1 MVQWDVT
8 TNLEMPREDF
18 AMYTKCHESPLL
30 SERYTLC
37 GAKAGI
43 DAKPITI
50 QVDPWSGRP
59 DSLLRFTVVPKKE
72 MKDKK
77 DKVMIF
83 EAKKNHGL
91 LLLFVFLLKVL
102 LCSLLFT

>member
-1 MVQWDVT
+1 MQWGIS

-18 AMYTKCHESPLL
+18 AMYTKCNESPLL

-43 DAKPITI
+43 DGEPITI

-59 DSLLRFTVVPKKE
+59 ESLLRFTVVPKKE
-72 MKDKK
+72 VEDKK

-83 EAKKNHGL
+83 EVQQK
-91 LLLFVFLLKVL
+91 
-102 LCSLLFT
+102 